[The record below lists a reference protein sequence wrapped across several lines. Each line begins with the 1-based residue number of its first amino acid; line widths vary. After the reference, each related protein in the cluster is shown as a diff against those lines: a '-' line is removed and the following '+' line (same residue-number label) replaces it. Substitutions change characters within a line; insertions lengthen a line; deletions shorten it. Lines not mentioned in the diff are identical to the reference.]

1 MILSPPTQQALN
13 CWVELSLH
21 IWSICTVSRQRK
33 PALWIQDVW
42 VTAKANVFI
51 NAVRCRVKSQ
61 HNIAQVF
68 SVIICV
74 VLVSWTN
81 VPCITD
87 FEGHES
93 VWTDRDGIHVDT
105 FAVCLKHFWK
115 DISAVP
121 VLCVHWPMETVRWY
135 FWPQSEGFQRLL
147 LFKVCVFV
155 SWWAQERRGWETGP
169 AAALQ

>member
-13 CWVELSLH
+13 CWVVLSLH

-42 VTAKANVFI
+42 VTANANVFI

-74 VLVSWTN
+74 VLVSRTN

-87 FEGHES
+87 FEGHTS
-93 VWTDRDGIHVDT
+93 VWTERDGIHVDT
-105 FAVCLKHFWK
+105 WIC
-115 DISAVP
+115 
-121 VLCVHWPMETVRWY
+121 C
-135 FWPQSEGFQRLL
+135 
-147 LFKVCVFV
+147 LFKAFLERYFSSACFFVCALTNGNSALVFLASV
-155 SWWAQERRGWETGP
+155 WRFPEASP
-169 AAALQ
+169 V